1 MTSEL
6 ETHFRAPR
14 EPLVGPGAVDLHAR
28 DMTATFAADVT
39 LGDAQRKLADI
50 GQWLPV
56 DGPAE
61 ASLGGLV
68 DVNSTGPLRLGYGAW
83 RDLLLGCQFT
93 NGRGELITAGGR
105 TVKNVAGYDLTKFMV
120 GQRGMFGKLVTLTTR
135 TYRLP
140 DGAVLARHRPDVS
153 ILSKL
158 LPTDLRPQ
166 WAVLT
171 PDALLCGYLGGPRT
185 VEWYGANVGSTEP
198 VGVFRRPFEADV
210 QHRQELWDVLGDD
223 RRVRFRAS
231 VPPSQIEGFAE
242 QAGLAKWVADAAFG
256 LVIGFAPSPEAVP
269 RIRAAAERVGGSA
282 VSHGDAAHAASVAS
296 TNPVERRIIERLK
309 AAFDPEHKLSP
320 LPWQVR

>member
-1 MTSEL
+1 M
-6 ETHFRAPR
+6 
-14 EPLVGPGAVDLHAR
+14 
-28 DMTATFAADVT
+28 
-39 LGDAQRKLADI
+39 
-50 GQWLPV
+50 
-56 DGPAE
+56 
-61 ASLGGLV
+61 
-68 DVNSTGPLRLGYGAW
+68 
-83 RDLLLGCQFT
+83 
-93 NGRGELITAGGR
+93 
-105 TVKNVAGYDLTKFMV
+105 
-120 GQRGMFGKLVTLTTR
+120 
-135 TYRLP
+135 
-140 DGAVLARHRPDVS
+140 S

-256 LVIGFAPSPEAVP
+256 VVIDGAIAGGSSTDSRGSGA
-269 RIRAAAERVGGSA
+269 VGGSA